1 MSLAFSVAT
10 SSPAHDLKL
19 WNLRTNKECFLF
31 PSGIIISKYNGSKY
45 LDSSPYSPRHDESL
59 NCLKWAISSLNESPG
74 PSKFYSA
81 ETNILPKSLI
91 NDSTCF
97 YRSNTAKQ
105 KYWSLV
111 IVGRIQCSNV
121 IKTNIDYNYQNCGT
135 TSQEMI
141 LIGTIWML
149 STQTMY
155 QAVCQIE
162 IVAPCNHCHNT
173 TRSQLMW
180 MEVACHY
187 PKCISTSFVVAYS
200 VIIVWTYIYHGEE
213 LLSRRHRTQGYRK
226 HCNLQM
232 YTNIKHW

>member
-10 SSPAHDLKL
+10 SSPANDLKL

-31 PSGIIISKYNGSKY
+31 SSGIIISKCNGSKY
-45 LDSSPYSPRHDESL
+45 LDSSPYSPGHDESL

-74 PSKFYSA
+74 PSKLYSA
-81 ETNILPKSLI
+81 ETNSLPKSLI

-111 IVGRIQCSNV
+111 IFDRIQCSNV
-121 IKTNIDYNYQNCGT
+121 IKMNQDYNYQNCGT

-173 TRSQLMW
+173 TL
-180 MEVACHY
+180 A
-187 PKCISTSFVVAYS
+187 
-200 VIIVWTYIYHGEE
+200 
-213 LLSRRHRTQGYRK
+213 
-226 HCNLQM
+226 
-232 YTNIKHW
+232 